1 MRLRTF
7 NASNI
12 GEAIRLARAELGPE
26 AVILATEKLGKSV
39 RLTAALES
47 PGEIAAPP
55 PARNMAAAA
64 NSSVDTIS
72 RALSNHGVPARQ
84 IDRITAIIAG
94 FSLDDPRQGLNAAL
108 RVRFDFRPLTTPFQ
122 SRPVLLVGLPGAGK
136 TSCAAKLA
144 AMAKSVD
151 QSVTLVTCDMAKS
164 GAAEQLAIYARAL
177 HVHAYRARDAA
188 ALGRIVDSVGR
199 ESLIVID
206 SVGSNPFLESERS
219 VLRELAAAAS
229 AEPVLVQACGGD
241 PAETAELAQ
250 CFAEIGVQ
258 RLIGTRLDASR
269 RLGGILSAAA
279 DGPLALA
286 EFSHSPEIAAGLQ
299 PAEVVSLGDRLL
311 PRAEQRVSP
320 WETGVG
326 ATA

>member
-7 NASNI
+7 NASSI
-12 GEAIRLARAELGPE
+12 AEAIRLARAELGPE

-39 RLTAALES
+39 RLTAALEP
-47 PGEIAAPP
+47 PGDLVAHPPTRGTAIAA
-55 PARNMAAAA
+55 
-64 NSSVDTIS
+64 SKSVETIT
-72 RALSNHGVPARQ
+72 RALSNHGVPERH
-84 IDRITAIIAG
+84 IERITAIIAG

-108 RVRFDFRPLTTPFQ
+108 RVRFDFRPLTTPFRN
-122 SRPVLLVGLPGAGK
+122 RPVLLVGLPGAGK

-144 AMAKSVD
+144 AMAKALD
-151 QSVTLVTCDMAKS
+151 QNVTLVTCDMAKA

-188 ALGRIVDSVGR
+188 ALSRIVDSIGR

-206 SVGSNPFLESERS
+206 SVGCNVFLESERS
-219 VLRELAAAAS
+219 VLRELTAAAS

-241 PAETAELAQ
+241 PAETAELAH
-250 CFAEIGVQ
+250 CFAEVGVQ
-258 RLIGTRLDASR
+258 RLVATRLDASR

-286 EFSHSPEIAAGLQ
+286 EFSHSPEIAAGVL
-299 PAEVVSLGDRLL
+299 PADAVSLGDRLL
-311 PRAEQRVSP
+311 PRAEQPLST
-320 WETGVG
+320 WEMSSGV
-326 ATA
+326 TA